1 MSVVDIKAVTKRYAS
16 VAALDDVSL
25 TIDDGE
31 FFALLG
37 PSGSGKTTLL
47 RAIAGFV
54 TPDTGNISVDGD
66 DIRDEPVHKRDI
78 GMVFQH
84 YALFSAYECV

>member
-1 MSVVDIKAVTKRYAS
+1 MSVVEIKTVNKRYGI

-25 TIDDGE
+25 TIEDGE

-37 PSGSGKTTLL
+37 PRGSGKTTLL

-54 TPDTGNISVDGD
+54 ILDTGSIEVDGD
-66 DIRDEPVHKRDI
+66 DIR
-78 GMVFQH
+78 
-84 YALFSAYECV
+84 L

>member
-1 MSVVDIKAVTKRYAS
+1 MSVVEIKTVNKRYGI

-25 TIDDGE
+25 TIEDGE

-54 TPDTGNISVDGD
+54 RLDTGSIEVDGD
-66 DIRDEPVHKRDI
+66 DIR
-78 GMVFQH
+78 
-84 YALFSAYECV
+84 L